1 MELQMNKKVK
11 KILVVLAILLI
22 SIFPIIIRLY
32 ASDYDGI
39 ISKLKPGESSDNKIN
54 EIGAEILRIYTVYR
68 NSIFTCCNNSC
79 RYSSCNIN
87 YGR

>member
-1 MELQMNKKVK
+1 MNKKVK
-11 KILVVLAILLI
+11 KILVVLVVLLI

-39 ISKLKPGESSDNKIN
+39 ISKLKPSESSDNKIN
-54 EIGAEILRIYTVYR
+54 EIGSEILRIYTMDR
-68 NSIFTCCNNSC
+68 NCIFTCCNNNC

-87 YGR
+87 YCR